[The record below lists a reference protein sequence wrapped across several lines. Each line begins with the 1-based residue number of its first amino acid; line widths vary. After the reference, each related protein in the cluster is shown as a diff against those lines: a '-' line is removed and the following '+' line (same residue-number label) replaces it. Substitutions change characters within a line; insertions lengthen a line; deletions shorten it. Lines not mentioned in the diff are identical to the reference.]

1 METDWG
7 NMVLPLLLSFYETI
21 GCWELWC
28 HQNLVHQLQVPEGD
42 WRLHAVGSGRG
53 RHRLLYLVSQR
64 VEAGE
69 KRLVLLPEDLTG
81 ELTYVLGCLQVVGE
95 LSNIT
100 GISLK
105 SIGDFACV
113 TLTHLVQ
120 KEERPHS
127 TPLWDYLSSEAS
139 RLAEMFQSHVPLR
152 NTLNSCNKCVELK
165 GLVCWLCR
173 FSLHHKA
180 DWSSDPV
187 SLLLLEALAGGSLLL
202 QEGLWSSWGVS
213 APPGGLSGP
222 YHEENDGGWW
232 GDLAPSETNVLVLET
247 LLCLEALQVSWER

>member
-7 NMVLPLLLSFYETI
+7 HKVLPLLLSFYKTI

-53 RHRLLYLVSQR
+53 CHRLLHRVSQR

-69 KRLVLLPEDLTG
+69 KRLVLLPEDLTV

-105 SIGDFACV
+105 SICDFARV

-120 KEERPHS
+120 EEEGPHS
-127 TPLWDYLSSEAS
+127 TPLWYHLSSEAS
-139 RLAEMFQSHVPLR
+139 RLAEMFQFHVPLR
-152 NTLNSCNKCVELK
+152 NTLNSHNKCVELK
-165 GLVCWLCR
+165 GLVYWLCR
-173 FSLHHKA
+173 SSLHHKA
-180 DWSSDPV
+180 DWSSDGHSLLCSSWRPQQKGLCFCRRV
-187 SLLLLEALAGGSLLL
+187 SGPPGEYLLLLEASDVHTVKRMM
-202 QEGLWSSWGVS
+202 EDD
-213 APPGGLSGP
+213 
-222 YHEENDGGWW
+222 EE
-232 GDLAPSETNVLVLET
+232 T
-247 LLCLEALQVSWER
+247 